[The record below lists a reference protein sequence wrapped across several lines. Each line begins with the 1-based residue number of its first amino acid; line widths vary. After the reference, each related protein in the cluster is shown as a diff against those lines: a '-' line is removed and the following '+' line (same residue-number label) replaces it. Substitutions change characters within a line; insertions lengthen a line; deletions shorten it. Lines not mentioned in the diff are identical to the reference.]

1 MTVSVTQQVDAGAIV
16 DAHAAVGGPVRGRIW
31 IGRLPF
37 DKVDLAGALSSI
49 EEMIATR
56 AGGMVFTPNV
66 DHVVIAE
73 HHDGFRSAY
82 HRATLCLVD
91 GTPLVWASHLIR
103 QPLPEK
109 VSGSDLVLP
118 LVQRAAQRHWRVFL
132 LGGAPGVGDKAAS
145 RLQSMFP
152 GVNIVGT
159 AAPRIDLGAE
169 PREWIA
175 VAAQVAACN
184 PDLVLVGF
192 GAPKQELFCDDVM
205 EVLKPAVLVCVGASV
220 DFIAGV
226 AKRSPPWMSRWGVEW
241 LYRLAHE
248 PRRLAGRYLLRDPE
262 FALILLRQI
271 GRSCLKS
278 WNLRT

>member
-1 MTVSVTQQVDAGAIV
+1 
-16 DAHAAVGGPVRGRIW
+16 
-31 IGRLPF
+31 
-37 DKVDLAGALSSI
+37 LAGALSSI

-66 DHVVIAE
+66 DHVVIGE
-73 HHDGFRSAY
+73 RHDRFRSAY
-82 HRATLCLVD
+82 QRASLCLVD
-91 GTPLVWASHLIR
+91 GTPLLWASRLIR

-118 LVQRAAQRHWRVFL
+118 LMQRATQRHWRVFL
-132 LGGAPGVGDKAAS
+132 LGGAPGVGDNAAA
-145 RLQSMFP
+145 RLRMMFP
-152 GVNIVGT
+152 GLDIVGT
-159 AAPRIDLGAE
+159 AAPRIDLGGE
-169 PREWIA
+169 RDERIA
-175 VAAQVAACN
+175 VATQVAASK
-184 PDLVLVGF
+184 PDLVLVCL
-192 GAPKQELFCDDVM
+192 GAPKQELFCDEVM
-205 EVLKPAVLVCVGASV
+205 DVLKPAVLVCVGAGI

-278 WNLRT
+278 CNLPT